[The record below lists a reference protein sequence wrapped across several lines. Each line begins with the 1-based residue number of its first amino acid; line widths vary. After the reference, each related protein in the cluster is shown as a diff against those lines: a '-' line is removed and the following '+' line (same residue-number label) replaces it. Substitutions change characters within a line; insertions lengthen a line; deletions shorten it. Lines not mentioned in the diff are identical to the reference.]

1 MGRPWGHAAPPTA
14 TGCQKPGS
22 WARWGTRAGYSLR
35 SCCTEPLWT
44 VGSAKRPCS
53 TRSVPSG
60 SFRPPPG
67 RSCVPG
73 GAEDGEAEKE
83 EDKLSQSAC
92 WGGLLR
98 FEAGPQMIYR
108 SKRNTSEDTL
118 ENAQTLPTG
127 RTREA
132 PPSSMA
138 TVPTADLCGHR
149 PPDAPALHPARGRLL
164 GRERRGNRLPPAPGG
179 HRPVPEILEN
189 SASEKRPLTQHS

>member
-1 MGRPWGHAAPPTA
+1 MATGAGRQAVGSRSPPTA

-22 WARWGTRAGYSLR
+22 WAQWGTRAGYSPR

-83 EDKLSQSAC
+83 EDKLSHSAC
-92 WGGLLR
+92 WGGLLG

-108 SKRNTSEDTL
+108 SKRNTSGDT
-118 ENAQTLPTG
+118 ENAQTPTG
-127 RTREA
+127 QPREA
-132 PPSSMA
+132 PPSSTA
-138 TVPTADLCGHR
+138 TVPAADLCGHR
-149 PPDAPALHPARGRLL
+149 PPDAPALHPARGPVSWAETAGGTDCPLHL
-164 GRERRGNRLPPAPGG
+164 GTTGQCRRF
-179 HRPVPEILEN
+179 
-189 SASEKRPLTQHS
+189 